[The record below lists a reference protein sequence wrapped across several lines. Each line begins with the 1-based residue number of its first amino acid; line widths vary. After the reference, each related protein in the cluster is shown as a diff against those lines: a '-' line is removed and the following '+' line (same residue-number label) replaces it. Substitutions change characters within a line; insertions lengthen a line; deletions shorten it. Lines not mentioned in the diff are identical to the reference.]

1 MKEKNISFASQ
12 SKNSSYEYI
21 RRTSFSAAQPRNH
34 FLRYPTMKPLFT
46 TLILFFGLG
55 LYAQIPFV
63 QAEQINAWRTAQT
76 DSVYVVNFWA
86 TWCTPCVEEMPDL
99 LKLQQDF
106 AAQKVKLILVSNDFK
121 KHIDTKLVPFVQ
133 EHHLEPYVVYMNEP
147 TPNDWINS
155 VNPEWSGAI
164 PTTWILNPATGK
176 ETFHEGK
183 MAYGEL
189 EALLRS
195 VLD

>member
-1 MKEKNISFASQ
+1 
-12 SKNSSYEYI
+12 
-21 RRTSFSAAQPRNH
+21 
-34 FLRYPTMKPLFT
+34 MKPLLT
-46 TLILFFGLG
+46 TILLFLG
-55 LYAQIPFV
+55 LCVCGQVPFV
-63 QAEQINAWRTAQT
+63 QAEQINAWRTAKT

-121 KHIDTKLVPFVQ
+121 KHIDTKLIPFVQ

-147 TPNDWINS
+147 TPNDWIDS
-155 VNPEWSGAI
+155 INPEWSGAI

-189 EALLRS
+189 EALLLS